1 MLIECG
7 KQIVGW
13 FDPSSLAIDIAIYVV
28 GIKVGEFVGDVKK
41 GIEITVD
48 GIFVKGTIK
57 IFTKNGKDVWVKLAL
72 TVLGKEYSGEWQIYP
87 LIKHGSD

>member
-7 KQIVGW
+7 TVGW
-13 FDPSSLAIDIAIYVV
+13 FDPSSLAIDVAIYVS

-41 GIEITVD
+41 EIEITVE

-57 IFTKNGKDVWVKLAL
+57 FVTKSGKDVWVKLAL
-72 TVLGKEYSGEWQIYP
+72 TVGGKEYSEEWQIYP
-87 LIKHGSD
+87 LNKHGSD